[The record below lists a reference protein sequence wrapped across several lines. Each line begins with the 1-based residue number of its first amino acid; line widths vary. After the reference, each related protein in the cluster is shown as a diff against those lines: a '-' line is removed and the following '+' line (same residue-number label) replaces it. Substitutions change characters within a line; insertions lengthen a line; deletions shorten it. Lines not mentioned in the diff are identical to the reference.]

1 MSRSLGINKQRT
13 PVVQEPPRGPITS
26 IASAKN
32 MGQAQMTSAQQQQ
45 QQMLKQQYM
54 QQQQMQQQKL
64 KQQRQQMQQPQS
76 QPQPQPQTVN
86 GMPSHVTVP
95 QAIAVIVSRLNS
107 IERKITKP
115 VASLG
120 EEESEQQQQE
130 SINLDLTI
138 DEILERLQQLEG
150 SLQQLEASKLDTSLV
165 VSKSDF
171 EQLNNKVSKLDSD
184 LRDSKDMFL
193 KMQSLIIT
201 TTEQVTKLSMQLN
214 NMSATE
220 QTDN

>member
-13 PVVQEPPRGPITS
+13 PVFQEQLRGPISS

-32 MGQAQMTSAQQQQ
+32 MSAAQQQQ

-54 QQQQMQQQKL
+54 QQQQQQQQKL
-64 KQQRQQMQQPQS
+64 KQQMQNQ

-115 VASLG
+115 VATLG

-138 DEILERLQQLEG
+138 DEILERLQQLE
-150 SLQQLEASKLDTSLV
+150 SVV

-193 KMQSLIIT
+193 KMQSLLIT

-214 NMSATE
+214 TISNSIVTE
-220 QTDN
+220 QIDN

>member
-13 PVVQEPPRGPITS
+13 PVFQEPPRGPITS

-32 MGQAQMTSAQQQQ
+32 MSQAQNMSTAQQQQ

-54 QQQQMQQQKL
+54 QQQQQLQQQKL
-64 KQQRQQMQQPQS
+64 KQQMANQQPQQPQS
-76 QPQPQPQTVN
+76 
-86 GMPSHVTVP
+86 GMPPSHVTVP

-107 IERKITKP
+107 IERKISKSD
-115 VASLG
+115 AQSLG
-120 EEESEQQQQE
+120 EPSEEQQQE

-138 DEILERLQQLEG
+138 DQILERLQALE
-150 SLQQLEASKLDTSLV
+150 SAV

-193 KMQSLIIT
+193 KMQSLLIT

-214 NMSATE
+214 TISSV
-220 QTDN
+220 TDQADN

>member
-1 MSRSLGINKQRT
+1 MSRSLGVNKQRT

-32 MGQAQMTSAQQQQ
+32 MSAAQQQQ

-54 QQQQMQQQKL
+54 QQQQQQKI
-64 KQQRQQMQQPQS
+64 KQQRQQMANQTPQ
-76 QPQPQPQTVN
+76 QPQTVN
-86 GMPSHVTVP
+86 GIPSHVTVP

-107 IERKITKP
+107 IERKISKP
-115 VASLG
+115 VEATLG
-120 EEESEQQQQE
+120 EDQQLSEQQQQE
-130 SINLDLTI
+130 SIDLDLTI
-138 DEILERLQQLEG
+138 DQILQRLQLLEG
-150 SLQQLEASKLDTSLV
+150 LQSDSSLV

-171 EQLNNKVSKLDSD
+171 DQLNNKVSKLDSD
-184 LRDSKDMFL
+184 LRDSKDMVL

-214 NMSATE
+214 SMLSE
-220 QTDN
+220 PQDN

>member
-1 MSRSLGINKQRT
+1 MQYLQMSRSLGINKQRT
-13 PVVQEPPRGPITS
+13 PVVQEPPRGPISS

-32 MGQAQMTSAQQQQ
+32 MSAAQQQQ

-54 QQQQMQQQKL
+54 QQQQQQKL
-64 KQQRQQMQQPQS
+64 KQQQQQQQQQQPQTAS
-76 QPQPQPQTVN
+76 

-107 IERKITKP
+107 IERKISKP
-115 VASLG
+115 VATLG
-120 EEESEQQQQE
+120 EDSEQQQQE
-130 SINLDLTI
+130 SIDLDLTI
-138 DEILERLQQLEG
+138 DQILERLQQLEG
-150 SLQQLEASKLDTSLV
+150 TNSLV

-184 LRDSKDMFL
+184 LRDSKDMVL

-201 TTEQVTKLSMQLN
+201 TTEQVTKLSMQVNAL
-214 NMSATE
+214 SSE
-220 QTDN
+220 QVDN

>member
-13 PVVQEPPRGPITS
+13 PVVQEPPRGPISS

-32 MGQAQMTSAQQQQ
+32 MNLQNMSTMQQQQ

-54 QQQQMQQQKL
+54 QQQQKL
-64 KQQRQQMQQPQS
+64 KQQMANQPPQS
-76 QPQPQPQTVN
+76 QTAN

-107 IERKITKP
+107 IERKISKP
-115 VASLG
+115 VATLG
-120 EEESEQQQQE
+120 EEQPSEQQQQD
-130 SINLDLTI
+130 SIDLDLTI
-138 DEILERLQQLEG
+138 DQILERLQQLE
-150 SLQQLEASKLDTSLV
+150 DLV

-171 EQLNNKVSKLDSD
+171 EQLNNKVNKLDSD
-184 LRDSKDMFL
+184 LRDSKDMVL

-201 TTEQVTKLSMQLN
+201 TTDQVTKLSMQLN
-214 NMSATE
+214 TVPSD
-220 QTDN
+220 QSDN

>member
-13 PVVQEPPRGPITS
+13 PVVQEPPRGPISS

-32 MGQAQMTSAQQQQ
+32 MSAAQQQQ

-54 QQQQMQQQKL
+54 QQQQQQKL
-64 KQQRQQMQQPQS
+64 KQQQQQQQQQPQTAS
-76 QPQPQPQTVN
+76 

-107 IERKITKP
+107 IERKISKP
-115 VASLG
+115 VATLG
-120 EEESEQQQQE
+120 EDSEQQQQE
-130 SINLDLTI
+130 SIDLDLTI
-138 DEILERLQQLEG
+138 DQILERLQQLEG
-150 SLQQLEASKLDTSLV
+150 TNSLV

-184 LRDSKDMFL
+184 LRDSKDMVL

-201 TTEQVTKLSMQLN
+201 TTEQVTKLSMQVNTL
-214 NMSATE
+214 SSE
-220 QTDN
+220 QNEN

>member
-13 PVVQEPPRGPITS
+13 PVVQEPPRGPISS

-32 MGQAQMTSAQQQQ
+32 MSAAQQQQ

-54 QQQQMQQQKL
+54 QQQQQKL
-64 KQQRQQMQQPQS
+64 KQQQQQQQQ
-76 QPQPQPQTVN
+76 QPQPQAAS

-107 IERKITKP
+107 IERKILKP
-115 VASLG
+115 VATL
-120 EEESEQQQQE
+120 EDSEQQQQE
-130 SINLDLTI
+130 SIDLDLTI
-138 DEILERLQQLEG
+138 DQILERLQQLEG
-150 SLQQLEASKLDTSLV
+150 TNSLV

-184 LRDSKDMFL
+184 LRDSKDMVL
-193 KMQSLIIT
+193 KMQSMIIT
-201 TTEQVTKLSMQLN
+201 TTEQVTKLSMQVNTL
-214 NMSATE
+214 SSE
-220 QTDN
+220 QIEN

>member
-13 PVVQEPPRGPITS
+13 PVVQEPPRGPIMS

-32 MGQAQMTSAQQQQ
+32 MSTAQQQQ

-54 QQQQMQQQKL
+54 QQQQQQQQQKL
-64 KQQRQQMQQPQS
+64 KQQMSNQPPQQS
-76 QPQPQPQTVN
+76 QTVN
-86 GMPSHVTVP
+86 AMPSHVTVP

-107 IERKITKP
+107 IERKISKP
-115 VASLG
+115 VVTLG
-120 EEESEQQQQE
+120 EEQPQLSEQQQQDA
-130 SINLDLTI
+130 IDLDLTI
-138 DEILERLQQLEG
+138 DQILERLTILE
-150 SLQQLEASKLDTSLV
+150 DLV

-184 LRDSKDMFL
+184 LRDSKDMVL

-201 TTEQVTKLSMQLN
+201 TTEQVTKLSMQISN
-214 NMSATE
+214 NILPD